1 MNRIYIAI
9 IALIMAPLAMAQYEP
24 QPPTVFSSTA
34 LTAEQ
39 VAAAK
44 DFKEKRGDVRTQ
56 EWATLQPLFP
66 RYHTTDAAPNQV
78 RVVEHPSVIMTTAD
92 LVSLLGE
99 PTTKTNAT
107 WTYSLGWIGDNH
119 HMISFT
125 IDNEQVGPAGY
136 RILNP

>member
-1 MNRIYIAI
+1 MSKIYIAI
-9 IALIMAPLAMAQYEP
+9 LTLIMAALAMAQNEP
-24 QPPTVFSSTA
+24 QAPTVFSFTA

-44 DFKEKRGDVRTQ
+44 DFKEKQDDVRTQ
-56 EWATLQPLFP
+56 AWATLQPLFP
-66 RYHTTDAAPNQV
+66 RYHTIDAAPNLA
-78 RVVEHPSVIMTTAD
+78 RVVEHPSVMMTTAD

-99 PTTKTNAT
+99 PTSKTNAT

-125 IDNEQVGPAGY
+125 IDNDQVGPAGY

>member
-1 MNRIYIAI
+1 MV
-9 IALIMAPLAMAQYEP
+9 PLAMAQYEP
-24 QPPTVFSSTA
+24 QAPTVFSSAA

-56 EWATLQPLFP
+56 EWATLESLFP
-66 RYHTTDAAPNQV
+66 RYHTTDAGPNQV
-78 RVVEHPSVIMTTAD
+78 RVAKEPNVIMTTAD

-99 PTTKTNAT
+99 PTSKTNAT
-107 WTYSLGWIGDNH
+107 WTYSLGWIGDNY

-125 IDNEQVGPAGY
+125 IDNDQVGPAGY

>member
-1 MNRIYIAI
+1 
-9 IALIMAPLAMAQYEP
+9 MAPLAMAQNEP
-24 QPPTVFSSTA
+24 QAPTVFSSAA

-39 VAAAK
+39 VAASK
-44 DFKEKRGDVRTQ
+44 DFKEKQNDIRMQ

-66 RYHTTDAAPNQV
+66 RYHTIDAAPYQV

-99 PTTKTNAT
+99 PTIIKNAT

-125 IDNEQVGPAGY
+125 IDNDQVGPAGY

>member
-1 MNRIYIAI
+1 MRIIFI
-9 IALIMAPLAMAQYEP
+9 TLVTLTMAPLAMAQNEP
-24 QPPTVFSSTA
+24 QAPTIFSSTT

-39 VAAAK
+39 VASAK
-44 DFKEKRGDVRTQ
+44 EFREKQGDVRTQ
-56 EWATLQPLFP
+56 EWSTLQPLFP
-66 RYHTTDAAPNQV
+66 RYHTIEAAPSQV
-78 RVVEHPSVIMTTAD
+78 RVVEHPSVMMTTAD

-125 IDNEQVGPAGY
+125 IDNDQVGPAGY

>member
-1 MNRIYIAI
+1 MRNIFIATVTF
-9 IALIMAPLAMAQYEP
+9 IMAALAMAQNEP
-24 QPPTVFSSTA
+24 LAPTAFSSA
-34 LTAEQ
+34 SLTAEQ
-39 VAAAK
+39 VVAAK
-44 DFKEKRGDVRTQ
+44 EFREKQGEVRTQ

-66 RYHTTDAAPNQV
+66 RYHTINGESNQI
-78 RVVEHPSVIMTTAD
+78 RVVKEPNMIMTTAE

-99 PTTKTNAT
+99 PTSKTNST

-125 IDNEQVGPAGY
+125 IDNDQVGPAGY

>member
-1 MNRIYIAI
+1 MSKKYIAI
-9 IALIMAPLAMAQYEP
+9 VTLIMATLAMAQDKP
-24 QPPTVFSSTA
+24 RDPTVFSIDS

-39 VAAAK
+39 VVAAK
-44 DFKEKRGDVRTQ
+44 DFRQKQGEVRTQ
-56 EWATLQPLFP
+56 EWAVLEPLFP
-66 RYHTTDAAPNQV
+66 RYHTTDTGPNQV
-78 RVVEHPSVIMTTAD
+78 RVVEGPSVIMTTAD

-99 PTTKTNAT
+99 PTSKTNTT

-125 IDNEQVGPAGY
+125 IDNDQVGPAGY